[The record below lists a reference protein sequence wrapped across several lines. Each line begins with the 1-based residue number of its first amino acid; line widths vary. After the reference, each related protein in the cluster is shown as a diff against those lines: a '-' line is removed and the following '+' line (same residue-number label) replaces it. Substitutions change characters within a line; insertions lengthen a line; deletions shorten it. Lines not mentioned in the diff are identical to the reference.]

1 MQEIKKPRIKPPH
14 IALFCVA
21 LEILLKYFFR
31 KLDVI
36 PYPYNYFGIVPVFLG
51 AFTMGWALYHFKR
64 NDTPFIPGQIP
75 TFVVTEGPY
84 KYTRNPM
91 YLGMM
96 YILLGIAF
104 FLGNLLSLLGPMVFF
119 VAINSGFIPFEEKLM
134 QKIFGKKYL
143 EYKSRVRRW
152 I

>member
-1 MQEIKKPRIKPPH
+1 MEEIKKPRIKPPH
-14 IALFCVA
+14 IALFCIA
-21 LEILLKYFFR
+21 LEILLKYFFER
-31 KLDVI
+31 FNVI
-36 PYPYNYFGIVPVFLG
+36 QDPYRYFGIIPVFLG
-51 AFTMGWALYHFKR
+51 ASTMGWALYHFKK
-64 NDTPFIPGQIP
+64 NETPFIPGQKP

-91 YLGMM
+91 YLGMA

-104 FLGNLLSLLGPMVFF
+104 FLGNLLSLLGPLIFF
-119 VAINSGFIPFEEKLM
+119 IAINSRFIPFEEKLM
-134 QKIFGKKYL
+134 QELFGKKYL